1 MIELIVISLFSNFI
15 FFKTYKGISN
25 YFNIYDAPDNNR
37 KIHISKISNI
47 GGFVFFFNIL
57 IFLGFKFFSDGIVKD
72 DLMLNIYLFS
82 ILFFFIGFFDDRKN
96 LNSILRLFLSGAIFY
111 LLLIFN
117 QNLLLTNV
125 NFSSL
130 NLSINFGKYSSLV
143 TILCV
148 MLFLNALNM
157 FDGINLQ
164 SAIYLITIFSFFIIN
179 GINEIFFLLLLIS
192 LIFFSYYNYKN
203 KIFLGNSGIWFCS
216 LIISCSL
223 INSHNQ
229 NLITVEMVLMLLL
242 FPGIDMLRVFTQR
255 ILKGKHPFNPD
266 KNHIHHIITKSL
278 SQTKAVI
285 IIFFS
290 YFLPILF
297 FIITSKFII
306 SLSILILIYVTIFL
320 NFKKING
327 KI

>member
-1 MIELIVISLFSNFI
+1 
-15 FFKTYKGISN
+15 
-25 YFNIYDAPDNNR
+25 
-37 KIHISKISNI
+37 
-47 GGFVFFFNIL
+47 
-57 IFLGFKFFSDGIVKD
+57 
-72 DLMLNIYLFS
+72 
-82 ILFFFIGFFDDRKN
+82 
-96 LNSILRLFLSGAIFY
+96 
-111 LLLIFN
+111 
-117 QNLLLTNV
+117 
-125 NFSSL
+125 
-130 NLSINFGKYSSLV
+130 
-143 TILCV
+143 
-148 MLFLNALNM
+148 
-157 FDGINLQ
+157 
-164 SAIYLITIFSFFIIN
+164 
-179 GINEIFFLLLLIS
+179 
-192 LIFFSYYNYKN
+192 
-203 KIFLGNSGIWFCS
+203 
-216 LIISCSL
+216 
-223 INSHNQ
+223 
-229 NLITVEMVLMLLL
+229 MLLL